1 MTIGDIRRL
10 LEENKKLT
18 SSQAS
23 PPLLPEPLPKV
34 EMKEQPPN
42 KELPLENINSGQG
55 KYIVF
60 QMCTKN
66 HNILK
71 FSLKILF

>member
-23 PPLLPEPLPKV
+23 PPPLPEPLPI

-42 KELPLENINSGQG
+42 KEFPLENINSGQG

-60 QMCTKN
+60 QMCIKN